1 MADMEQVKSDLGYVR
16 EVVRT
21 SEQDPSVPA
30 ISFLWAG
37 ICLVG
42 FSLIDFAPRHVGLY
56 WSIAAPLGF
65 LVSCFL
71 GWRHS
76 QRQGQMRRD
85 LGIRYFLHMFGMMA
99 VIFLASILGMTGA
112 VAWQEL
118 SKLIL
123 LIIGLAYFL
132 AGVHLER
139 PLLWIGIL
147 MMAGYLSLFV
157 IPAYGWTFI
166 GVLVAVA
173 LVSTGLIERRKSGTS
188 PK

>member
-1 MADMEQVKSDLGYVR
+1 MTDMKQEKSDLGYVR

-21 SEQDPSVPA
+21 SEQGPSVPA

-56 WSIAAPLGF
+56 WSIAAPVGF
-65 LVSCFL
+65 LTSGFL

-76 QRQGQMRRD
+76 RRQGQMRRD
-85 LGIRYFLHMFGMMA
+85 LGIRYGLHMFGMMA

-132 AGVHLER
+132 AGLHLER

-147 MMAGYLSLFV
+147 MMAGYLALFV
-157 IPAYGWTFI
+157 IPAYGWTLI

>member
-21 SEQDPSVPA
+21 SEQDPLLSVLY
-30 ISFLWAG
+30 FLWAG

-65 LVSCFL
+65 LTSCFL

-76 QRQGQMRRD
+76 QRQGQMPRA
-85 LGIRYFLHMFGMMA
+85 GMRYGLHIFGMMA
-99 VIFLASILGMTGA
+99 VIFLATILGVTGA
-112 VAWQEL
+112 VCWNEL
-118 SKLIL
+118 VKLIL
-123 LIIGLAYFL
+123 LIIGLGYFL
-132 AGVHLER
+132 AGVHLDR

-147 MMAGYLSLFV
+147 MMAGYLALFV

-166 GVLVAVA
+166 GALVAVA
-173 LVSTGLIERRKSGTS
+173 LITVGLIERRKSGTS
-188 PK
+188 PR

>member
-21 SEQDPSVPA
+21 SEQDPLLSVLY
-30 ISFLWAG
+30 FFWAG

-65 LVSCFL
+65 LTSCFL
-71 GWRHS
+71 GWRRS
-76 QRQGQMRRD
+76 KRQGQMPRA
-85 LGIRYFLHMFGMMA
+85 GMRYGLHMFGMMA

-166 GVLVAVA
+166 GALVAVA
-173 LVSTGLIERRKSGTS
+173 LVSTGLIGRRKSGTS
-188 PK
+188 PR